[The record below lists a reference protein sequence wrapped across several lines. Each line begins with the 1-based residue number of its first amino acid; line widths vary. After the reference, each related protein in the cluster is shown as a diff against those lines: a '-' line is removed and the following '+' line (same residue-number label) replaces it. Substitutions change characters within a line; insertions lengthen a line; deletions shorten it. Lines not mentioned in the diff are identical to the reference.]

1 MGACRYDQAML
12 TRRPSSIRLLALLAG
27 FAATGPATAAD
38 FTCGD
43 RIVTTG
49 MTAGQVVAACGRPSE
64 VRVNPPIRRRH
75 GYGRDSF
82 DEIIEPGGEVW
93 IYNFGSTKLLQK
105 LMFVGG
111 ILAETT
117 TLLSYGYDN

>member
-1 MGACRYDQAML
+1 MFVRHRQL
-12 TRRPSSIRLLALLAG
+12 RVPLLAVLAG
-27 FAATGPATAAD
+27 LATAVPAGAAD

-82 DEIIEPGGEVW
+82 DEVIEPGGEVW

>member
-1 MGACRYDQAML
+1 MFVRLRLAVL
-12 TRRPSSIRLLALLAG
+12 HLLALLAG
-27 FAATGPATAAD
+27 LATAGPVAAAD
-38 FTCGD
+38 FSCGD

-49 MTAGQVVAACGRPSE
+49 MTSGQVIAVCGKPSE
-64 VRVNPPIRRRH
+64 VRINPPIRRRH

-105 LMFVGG
+105 LIFVGG
-111 ILAETT
+111 ILADTT

>member
-1 MGACRYDQAML
+1 MFV
-12 TRRPSSIRLLALLAG
+12 RRPGFRIALLGLLAG
-27 FAATGPATAAD
+27 LAVTSAVAAAD

-82 DEIIEPGGEVW
+82 DEVIEPGGEVW
-93 IYNFGSTKLLQK
+93 VYNFGSTKLLQK
-105 LMFVGG
+105 LIFVGG

>member
-1 MGACRYDQAML
+1 MFALRQVALFKGL
-12 TRRPSSIRLLALLAG
+12 VLAAGLA
-27 FAATGPATAAD
+27 AAAPVAAAD

-49 MTAGQVVAACGRPSE
+49 MTAGQVVAACGKPSE
-64 VRVNPPIRRRH
+64 VRVNPPVRRRH

-105 LMFVGG
+105 LLFVGG
-111 ILAETT
+111 VLAETT